1 MTGNRRWGRPALV
14 LAIDLLWG
22 VLLERLGRPLFV
34 GLYPGQSDAV
44 NHFLDHQLIPSLWF
58 SYGLVLTAQISW
70 LSWAERKRRRWQAC
84 VALET
89 QRRRLRRAW
98 WIGALLQLTLSIGLQ
113 LHLAF
118 RLGPPPDG
126 GALLFVLGLLLCDL
140 ILIYWLPT
148 ALLMPEKLRGSL
160 APWMVQ

>member
-1 MTGNRRWGRPALV
+1 MTGIRRWGRPALV

-44 NHFLDHQLIPSLWF
+44 NRFLDHQLIPSLWL

-89 QRRRLRRAW
+89 QRRRLRRA
-98 WIGALLQLTLSIGLQ
+98 
-113 LHLAF
+113 
-118 RLGPPPDG
+118 G
-126 GALLFVLGLLLCDL
+126 GSVPCC
-140 ILIYWLPT
+140 
-148 ALLMPEKLRGSL
+148 S
-160 APWMVQ
+160 

>member
-1 MTGNRRWGRPALV
+1 MRCARDAATPVATGL
-14 LAIDLLWG
+14 
-22 VLLERLGRPLFV
+22 
-34 GLYPGQSDAV
+34 
-44 NHFLDHQLIPSLWF
+44 
-58 SYGLVLTAQISW
+58 
-70 LSWAERKRRRWQAC
+70 
-84 VALET
+84 
-89 QRRRLRRAW
+89 

-118 RLGPPPDG
+118 RSGHSPDG